1 MPSTPLRDCLLRNL
15 SKKAEILRGIR
26 DMGQLGLTTPDQS
39 HLEDQMGLQKA
50 NLQCQ
55 HLNLNTE
62 GQLSD

>member
-1 MPSTPLRDCLLRNL
+1 
-15 SKKAEILRGIR
+15 
-26 DMGQLGLTTPDQS
+26 MGQLDLTTPDQS

-55 HLNLNTE
+55 HLNLNIE